1 MTKTTEINKGNIL
14 IVDDTPENLQVLSA
28 TLSDRGY
35 KVRGVING
43 KMAIRAAR
51 SAPPD
56 LILLDI
62 RMPDTNGYAVCEE
75 LKISPETSKI
85 PIIFISALD
94 EALDKVKAFQVG
106 GADYITKPFQVEEV
120 IARVEHQLTIQRLQK
135 QLMQQ
140 NEQLQKEIVERKKAE
155 EEAAAAS
162 QAKSEFLA
170 NMSHELRTP
179 LNAILGFTQVMI
191 RDPFLSTEQLENL
204 RIINRSGEHLLDL
217 INDVLDM
224 SKIEAGIITICETSF
239 DLYRLL
245 DTLEEMFNFK
255 AEKKGLKLRFI
266 VDPNVPHY
274 IKTDEKKLRGC
285 LINLLG
291 NAIKFTND
299 GSVTLR
305 VNLEEEYK
313 ENTTFTPDQKF
324 PIIFEVED
332 TGVGIAESEIH
343 TLFDAFVQTEVGR
356 KSAEGTG
363 LGLTITKKFVQ
374 LLDGNITVI
383 SALNRGTTFKF
394 NIKIY
399 RANADEIVNESLQRV
414 TVLEADQGVYR
425 ILVVDDTQE
434 NRLLLVKLLQPIGFE
449 VLEAENGEAALHLW
463 ENWQPHLILLDTR
476 MPVMNGMEVA
486 AKIRAK
492 EREKEEKFLINSLE
506 YKPLD
511 KNHDSQSKI
520 DSYRTVIIALTA
532 SAFEEKREEII
543 AVGCDDFIRKPFQE
557 QVIFSKITEFLGVR
571 YIYEQLAP
579 ITNITATHRY
589 FVSERPDSFF
599 LPLLSQ
605 MPLSWVQQLNQAANE
620 VNEELVLELIEEIP
634 ENFVILADALKDLLE
649 DFRLDRIIR
658 IAQSIIESELE
669 HE

>member
-1 MTKTTEINKGNIL
+1 MTSQHTEINKGNIL
-14 IVDDTPENLQVLSA
+14 IVDDTPENLQVLSV
-28 TLSDRGY
+28 TLSERGY

-62 RMPDTNGYAVCEE
+62 RMPDTTGYEVCET
-75 LKISPETSKI
+75 LKIDLETAKI
-85 PIIFISALD
+85 PVIFISALD
-94 EALDKVKAFQVG
+94 EVLDKVKAFEVG

-135 QLMQQ
+135 KLIQQ
-140 NEQLQKEIVERKKAE
+140 NEQLQKEILERKKAE

-162 QAKSEFLA
+162 KAKSEFLT

-245 DTLEEMFNFK
+245 DTLEEMFYFK
-255 AEKKGLKLRFI
+255 AEKKGLKLKFI
-266 VDPNVPHY
+266 VNPDVPQY

-291 NAIKFTND
+291 NAIKFTEN
-299 GSVTLR
+299 GSVILR
-305 VNLEEEYK
+305 VNVEEEYK
-313 ENTTFTPDQKF
+313 EDARFSYVKQF

-332 TGVGIAESEIH
+332 TGVGISPAEID
-343 TLFDAFVQTEVGR
+343 TLFNAFVQTESGR
-356 KSAEGTG
+356 QSFEGSG
-363 LGLTITKKFVQ
+363 LGLTITKKFVEI
-374 LLDGNITVI
+374 LDGNISVI
-383 SALNRGTTFKF
+383 SVLNQGTTFKF

-399 RANADEIVNESLQRV
+399 RAEADKIVNQALQRV
-414 TVLEADQGVYR
+414 TILEPNQGVYR

-449 VLEAENGEAALHLW
+449 VIEAENGEEALNLW
-463 ENWQPHLILLDTR
+463 EMWQPHLILLDTR
-476 MPVMNGMEVA
+476 MPIMDGMEVA
-486 AKIRAK
+486 EKIRAK
-492 EREKEEKFLINSLE
+492 EREKEANFLTDSSFINDN
-506 YKPLD
+506 Y
-511 KNHDSQSKI
+511 QSKF

-532 SAFEEKREEII
+532 SVFEEKRGEII
-543 AVGCDDFIRKPFQE
+543 ASGCDDFIRKPFQE
-557 QVIFSKITEFLGVR
+557 EVIFEKINEFLGVR
-571 YIYEQLAP
+571 YIYEQLPP
-579 ITNITATHRY
+579 ITSISTNNRY
-589 FVSERPDSFF
+589 FVSEKPDSFF
-599 LPLLSQ
+599 LPLLCQ
-605 MPLSWVQQLNQAANE
+605 MPLNWVQQLNQAANE
-620 VNEELVLELIEEIP
+620 VNEELVFQLIEEIS
-634 ENFVILADALKDLLE
+634 EDFVTLATALKDLLE

-658 IAQSIIESELE
+658 ITQSIIESELPNII
-669 HE
+669 

>member
-1 MTKTTEINKGNIL
+1 MTSHHTEINKGNIL
-14 IVDDTPENLQVLSA
+14 IVDDTPENLQVLSV
-28 TLSDRGY
+28 TLSERGY
-35 KVRGVING
+35 KVRGVVNG

-62 RMPDTNGYAVCEE
+62 RMPDTSGYEVCEA
-75 LKISPETSKI
+75 LKLDPQTSKI

-94 EALDKVKAFQVG
+94 EVLDKVKAFEVG

-120 IARVEHQLTIQRLQK
+120 IARVEHQLTIQSLQK
-135 QLMQQ
+135 KLIQQ

-162 QAKSEFLA
+162 KAKSEFLT

-179 LNAILGFTQVMI
+179 LNAIMGFTQVML

-245 DTLEEMFNFK
+245 DTLEEMFYFK
-255 AEKKGLKLRFI
+255 AEKKGLKLKFI
-266 VDPNVPHY
+266 VHPDVPQY
-274 IKTDEKKLRGC
+274 IKTDQKKLRGC

-291 NAIKFTND
+291 NAIKFTEN
-299 GSVTLR
+299 GSVILR
-305 VNLEEEYK
+305 VNLDGEK
-313 ENTTFTPDQKF
+313 PINTTLPGSKF
-324 PIIFEVED
+324 PIVFEVED
-332 TGVGIAESEIH
+332 TGVGISAAEID
-343 TLFDAFVQTEVGR
+343 TLFNAFVQTEAGR
-356 KSAEGTG
+356 KSFEGTG

-374 LLDGNITVI
+374 LLDGNIRVI
-383 SALNRGTTFKF
+383 SVLNQGTIFEF
-394 NIKIY
+394 NIKIC
-399 RANADEIVNESLQRV
+399 RADAEEIINQELQRV
-414 TVLEADQGVYR
+414 SLLEANQGVYR

-449 VLEAENGEAALHLW
+449 VIEAENGEEALNLW
-463 ENWQPHLILLDTR
+463 EIWQPHLILLDTR
-476 MPVMNGMEVA
+476 MPVMDGMEVA
-486 AKIRAK
+486 SKIRAK
-492 EREKEEKFLINSLE
+492 EREKEEKILMKSSF
-506 YKPLD
+506 
-511 KNHDSQSKI
+511 KNYNYSSQF

-532 SAFEEKREEII
+532 SVFEEGREEII
-543 AVGCDDFIRKPFQE
+543 AAGCDDFVRKPFQE
-557 QVIFSKITEFLGVR
+557 QVIFEKLNEFLGVR
-571 YIYEQLAP
+571 YIYEELPP
-579 ITNITATHRY
+579 ITTITRSNRY

-599 LPLLSQ
+599 LPLLHQ
-605 MPLSWVQQLNQAANE
+605 IPLSWVQQLNQAANE
-620 VNEELVLELIEEIP
+620 VNEELVCQLIEEMP
-634 ENFVILADALKDLLE
+634 ESSVILANALKDLLE

-658 IAQSIIESELE
+658 ITQSIIESHLN

>member
-1 MTKTTEINKGNIL
+1 MTSQHTEINKGNIL
-14 IVDDTPENLQVLSA
+14 IVDDTPENLQVLSV
-28 TLSDRGY
+28 TLSERGY

-62 RMPDTNGYAVCEE
+62 RMPDTTGYEVCET
-75 LKISPETSKI
+75 LKIDLETAKI
-85 PIIFISALD
+85 PVIFISALD
-94 EALDKVKAFQVG
+94 EVLDKVKAFEVG

-135 QLMQQ
+135 KLIQQ
-140 NEQLQKEIVERKKAE
+140 NEQLQKEILERKKAE

-162 QAKSEFLA
+162 KAKSEFLT

-245 DTLEEMFNFK
+245 DTLEEMFYFK
-255 AEKKGLKLRFI
+255 AEKKGLKLKFI
-266 VDPNVPHY
+266 VNPDVPQY

-291 NAIKFTND
+291 NAIKFTEN
-299 GSVTLR
+299 GSVILR
-305 VNLEEEYK
+305 VNVEEEYK
-313 ENTTFTPDQKF
+313 EDARFSYVKQF

-332 TGVGIAESEIH
+332 TGVGISPAEID
-343 TLFDAFVQTEVGR
+343 TLFNAFVQTESGR
-356 KSAEGTG
+356 KSFEGSG
-363 LGLTITKKFVQ
+363 LGLTITKKFVEI
-374 LLDGNITVI
+374 LDGNISVI
-383 SALNRGTTFKF
+383 SVLNQGTTFKF

-399 RANADEIVNESLQRV
+399 RAEADKIVNQALQRV
-414 TVLEADQGVYR
+414 TILEPNQGVYR

-449 VLEAENGEAALHLW
+449 VIEAENGEEALNLW
-463 ENWQPHLILLDTR
+463 EMWQSYLILLDTR
-476 MPVMNGMEVA
+476 MPIMDGMEVA
-486 AKIRAK
+486 EKIRAK
-492 EREKEEKFLINSLE
+492 EREKEANFLTDSSFINDN
-506 YKPLD
+506 Y
-511 KNHDSQSKI
+511 QSKF

-532 SAFEEKREEII
+532 SVFEEKRGEII
-543 AVGCDDFIRKPFQE
+543 ASGCDDFIRKPFQE
-557 QVIFSKITEFLGVR
+557 EVIFEKINEFLGVR
-571 YIYEQLAP
+571 YIYEQLPP
-579 ITNITATHRY
+579 ITSISTNNRY
-589 FVSERPDSFF
+589 FVSEKPDSFF
-599 LPLLSQ
+599 LPLLCQ
-605 MPLSWVQQLNQAANE
+605 MPLNWVQQLNQAANE
-620 VNEELVLELIEEIP
+620 VNEELVFQLIEEIS
-634 ENFVILADALKDLLE
+634 EDFVTLATALKDLLE

-658 IAQSIIESELE
+658 ITQSIIESELPNII
-669 HE
+669 

>member
-1 MTKTTEINKGNIL
+1 MTSQHTEINKGNIL
-14 IVDDTPENLQVLSA
+14 IVDDTPENLQVLSV
-28 TLSDRGY
+28 TLSERGY

-62 RMPDTNGYAVCEE
+62 RMPDTTGYEVCET
-75 LKISPETSKI
+75 LKIDLETAKI
-85 PIIFISALD
+85 PVIFISALD
-94 EALDKVKAFQVG
+94 EVLDKVKAFEVG

-135 QLMQQ
+135 KLIQQ
-140 NEQLQKEIVERKKAE
+140 NEQLQKEILERKKAE

-162 QAKSEFLA
+162 KAKSEFLT

-245 DTLEEMFNFK
+245 DTLEEMFYFK
-255 AEKKGLKLRFI
+255 AEKKGLKLKFI
-266 VDPNVPHY
+266 VNPDVPQY

-291 NAIKFTND
+291 NAIKFTEN
-299 GSVTLR
+299 GSVILR
-305 VNLEEEYK
+305 VNVEEEYK
-313 ENTTFTPDQKF
+313 EDARFSYVKQF

-332 TGVGIAESEIH
+332 TGVGISPAEID
-343 TLFDAFVQTEVGR
+343 TLFNAFVQTESGR
-356 KSAEGTG
+356 KSFEGSG
-363 LGLTITKKFVQ
+363 LGLTITKKFVEI
-374 LLDGNITVI
+374 LDGNISVI
-383 SALNRGTTFKF
+383 SVLNQGTTFKF

-399 RANADEIVNESLQRV
+399 RAEADKIVNQALQRV
-414 TVLEADQGVYR
+414 TILEPNQGVYR

-449 VLEAENGEAALHLW
+449 VIEAENGEEALNLW
-463 ENWQPHLILLDTR
+463 EMWQPHLILLDTR
-476 MPVMNGMEVA
+476 MPIMDGMEVA
-486 AKIRAK
+486 EKIRAK
-492 EREKEEKFLINSLE
+492 EREKEANFLTDSSFINDN
-506 YKPLD
+506 Y
-511 KNHDSQSKI
+511 QSKF

-532 SAFEEKREEII
+532 SVFEEKRGEII
-543 AVGCDDFIRKPFQE
+543 ASGCDDFIRKPFQE
-557 QVIFSKITEFLGVR
+557 EVIFEKINEFLGVR
-571 YIYEQLAP
+571 YIYEQLPP
-579 ITNITATHRY
+579 ITSISTNNRY
-589 FVSERPDSFF
+589 FVSEKPDSFF
-599 LPLLSQ
+599 LPLLCQ
-605 MPLSWVQQLNQAANE
+605 MPLNWVQQLNQAANE
-620 VNEELVLELIEEIP
+620 VNEELVFQLIEEIS
-634 ENFVILADALKDLLE
+634 EDFVTLATALKDLLE

-658 IAQSIIESELE
+658 ITQSIIESELPNII
-669 HE
+669 